1 MEKHRHDYEKRYF
14 EITAKMILENVYG
27 ESLGTLTISD
37 KPDIVSKDQSFGIE
51 VTRII
56 NPGVKIREDYFAK
69 EMVGKQYKHL
79 DVAGLKRFEKDGFE
93 VLTNERIH
101 NTQGDETVTAYIS
114 PVFCLTTQ
122 PAEDAIIKKLDKINS
137 GEFQTVGKL
146 YLYLI
151 ADYVFNYSEG
161 DIQEIVEC
169 FVDEN
174 TKADS
179 KFNGLFID
187 NWEQLYRYD
196 YATHETKKV
205 ELNELHSSICDE
217 ARKLA
222 DLGEDDDTSR

>member
-27 ESLGTLTISD
+27 ESLGALIISD

-122 PAEDAIIKKLDKINS
+122 PARDAIIKKLDKINS
-137 GEFQTVGKL
+137 GKFQTVEKL

-151 ADYVFNYSEG
+151 ADYVFNYSKG
-161 DIQEIVEC
+161 DIQEIVDC
-169 FVDEN
+169 FAEEN
-174 TKADS
+174 SKAVQ

-196 YATHETKKV
+196 CVTRKAEV
-205 ELNELHSSICDE
+205 VVLNGLHDNICDE
-217 ARKLA
+217 ARRLA
-222 DLGEDDDTSR
+222 EIGE